1 MKRNIKKILA
11 IFLVA
16 LTLCGLF
23 SATASAAT
31 WRTGNFGNGYT
42 TVRLSNTSK
51 KGYIKIRTYNC
62 IKTGFH
68 TGKCLGSGET
78 SAKIRVTLRNT
89 SGGWICQF
97 NTTSKTKLTLGKDH
111 SAYRVYIACRQD
123 LGTSANFINLGKCS
137 HWAIECVSN
146 TYI

>member
-1 MKRNIKKILA
+1 MKRSIKKFLA
-11 IFLVA
+11 MFLVA
-16 LTLCGLF
+16 LTLCGTF

-42 TVRLSNTSK
+42 TVRLSNTK
-51 KGYIKIRTYNC
+51 KNGYIKIRTYNC
-62 IKTGFH
+62 VKSGVH
-68 TGKCLGSGET
+68 TGKCLGAGET
-78 SAKIRVTLRNT
+78 SAKIRVTLRTT

-97 NTTSKTKLTLGKDH
+97 NTTSKTKLKLGNDH

-123 LGTSANFINLGKCS
+123 LGANNFINLGNCS